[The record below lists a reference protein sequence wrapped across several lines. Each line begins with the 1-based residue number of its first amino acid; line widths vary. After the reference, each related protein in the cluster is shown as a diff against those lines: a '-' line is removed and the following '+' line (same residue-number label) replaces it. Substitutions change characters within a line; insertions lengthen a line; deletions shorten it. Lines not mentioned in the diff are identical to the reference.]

1 MAKRSKGKNI
11 KSHRRRGSGT
21 RTISEPI
28 LLFVQ
33 GECTEKDYFELLK
46 DRLKLSSLTIKVESQ
61 SPENLIDRTK
71 TTISRDKDAPFSAIY
86 YVVDVD
92 NTRDE
97 QFRQAFKAAKKAT
110 NRKTEYHFVVSHESF
125 EDHISSVN
133 QILQEI
139 NAHQKPMVM
148 IFNKID
154 DFSYEKKDEDDL
166 TPATKKN
173 ISLDEWKRTWMA
185 KSKHPTVF
193 ISAITK
199 ENFPEMKKL
208 IYDEVHKIHISRFPY
223 NDFLF
228 EYCCLQRSLEKSLKE
243 WPRP

>member
-11 KSHRRRGSGT
+11 KSRRRRGSGT
-21 RTISEPI
+21 RSTSKPI

-71 TTISRDKDAPFSAIY
+71 TTISRSKDAPPSAIY

-92 NTRDE
+92 NTSDE

-125 EDHISSVN
+125 EAWLLAYFEDIR
-133 QILQEI
+133 
-139 NAHQKPMVM
+139 
-148 IFNKID
+148 NKNIPRKTMGGTLSELGMLNGKKVSD
-154 DFSYEKKDEDDL
+154 DFPVEDYEQAVERV
-166 TPATKKN
+166 THCA
-173 ISLDEWKRTWMA
+173 
-185 KSKHPTVF
+185 F
-193 ISAITK
+193 
-199 ENFPEMKKL
+199 
-208 IYDEVHKIHISRFPY
+208 DEVNRETTSTAMPHLITELIK
-223 NDFLF
+223 
-228 EYCCLQRSLEKSLKE
+228 LK
-243 WPRP
+243 PKPK

>member
-11 KSHRRRGSGT
+11 KSRRRRGSGT
-21 RTISEPI
+21 RSTSKPI

-71 TTISRDKDAPFSAIY
+71 TTISRSKDAPFSAIY

-92 NTRDE
+92 NTSDE

-125 EDHISSVN
+125 EAWLLAHFEDIRN
-133 QILQEI
+133 KNIPRTTMGKNLQGRKML
-139 NAHQKPMVM
+139 NGSN
-148 IFNKID
+148 NKNVSD
-154 DFSYEKKDEDDL
+154 DFPVEDYEQAVGRV
-166 TPATKKN
+166 THCA
-173 ISLDEWKRTWMA
+173 
-185 KSKHPTVF
+185 F
-193 ISAITK
+193 
-199 ENFPEMKKL
+199 
-208 IYDEVHKIHISRFPY
+208 DEVNRETTSTAMPHLITELIK
-223 NDFLF
+223 
-228 EYCCLQRSLEKSLKE
+228 LK
-243 WPRP
+243 PKPK

>member
-11 KSHRRRGSGT
+11 KSRRRRGSGT
-21 RTISEPI
+21 RSTSKPI

-71 TTISRDKDAPFSAIY
+71 TTISRSKDAPPSAIY

-92 NTRDE
+92 NTSDE

-125 EDHISSVN
+125 EAWLLAHFKDIRN
-133 QILQEI
+133 KNIPRTTMGKNLQGRKML
-139 NAHQKPMVM
+139 NGSN
-148 IFNKID
+148 NKNVSD
-154 DFSYEKKDEDDL
+154 DFPVEDYEQAVGRV
-166 TPATKKN
+166 THCA
-173 ISLDEWKRTWMA
+173 
-185 KSKHPTVF
+185 F
-193 ISAITK
+193 
-199 ENFPEMKKL
+199 
-208 IYDEVHKIHISRFPY
+208 DEVNRETTSTAMPHLITELIK
-223 NDFLF
+223 
-228 EYCCLQRSLEKSLKE
+228 LK
-243 WPRP
+243 PKPK